1 MDAPQTR
8 TTSAWHLW
16 LFNPFHFLAGG
27 QALAWGLACM
37 ALTAWLGGIF
47 DFRFTG
53 VISFQRTAPAPLWH
67 AIAQGLMA
75 WAIPSA
81 LLYIGGRLISRSR
94 VRPIDVFGTQ
104 ALARAPGLLI
114 ALIVMLPPFRDLIT
128 ALIAQ
133 GSSNL
138 SIAQLA
144 LLSSVGLVLILLLV
158 WMVLLM
164 YRAFAVSCN
173 VAGGRAIAVF
183 IAAIALGEIATG
195 AAGRLLPGTAASQ
208 TVASAPVQSE
218 QHHLAAQPA
227 TPKEPEMQH
236 LRTESEQRHLA
247 AQLATQ
253 ILQAHEQGRFEALGP
268 EEATDKFRRAF
279 TAEVQRHS
287 HQQLRQ
293 LFGTFESLDFVETRS
308 IENQPHLLIHR
319 FRGRYSTASPE
330 VRVVLDQ
337 DGKLTGLWIKPWQE
351 QMQ

>member
-27 QALAWGLACM
+27 QALAWGLACIV
-37 ALTAWLGGIF
+37 LTAWLGGIF

-104 ALARAPGLLI
+104 ALARVPGLLI
-114 ALIVMLPPFRDLIT
+114 ALIAVSPPFR
-128 ALIAQ
+128 
-133 GSSNL
+133 
-138 SIAQLA
+138 SIAA
-144 LLSSVGLVLILLLV
+144 KLLTEPFLDLSAWGVAFISLVALVLILLLV

-183 IAAIALGEIATG
+183 IAAIALGEVATG
-195 AAGRLLPGTAASQ
+195 AAGRLLPGTAAPQ
-208 TVASAPVQSE
+208 TIASAPVQSE
-218 QHHLAAQPA
+218 QHHQ
-227 TPKEPEMQH
+227 
-236 LRTESEQRHLA
+236 A

-253 ILQAHEQGRFEALGP
+253 ILQAHEQGRFEALGT
-268 EEATDKFRRAF
+268 EATESFRKAF
-279 TAEVQRHS
+279 TTEVQRHS
-287 HQQLRQ
+287 YQQLRQ
-293 LFGTFESLDFVETRS
+293 LFGTFEGLDFVETRS
-308 IENQPHLLIHR
+308 IESQPHLLIYR

-337 DGKLTGLWIKPWQE
+337 DGKLTGLWIKPWQD

>member
-8 TTSAWHLW
+8 TTSAYHLW

-27 QALAWGLACM
+27 QALAWGLTCIV
-37 ALTAWLGGIF
+37 LTAWLGGIF

-75 WAIPSA
+75 WAIPSI
-81 LLYIGGRLISRSR
+81 LLYVGGRLISRSR

-114 ALIVMLPPFRDLIT
+114 ALIVVSPLFRDLT
-128 ALIAQ
+128 TSLIAQ
-133 GSSNL
+133 GISHL

-144 LLSSVGLVLILLLV
+144 LLSSVGIVLILLLV

-164 YRAFAVSCN
+164 YRAFGVSCN

-183 IAAIALGEIATG
+183 IAAIALGEVATG
-195 AAGRLLPGTAASQ
+195 AAGRLLPGTAAPQ

-218 QHHLAAQPA
+218 QHQ
-227 TPKEPEMQH
+227 
-236 LRTESEQRHLA
+236 LA
-247 AQLATQ
+247 AQLATE

-268 EEATDKFRRAF
+268 EATEGFRKAF
-279 TAEVQRHS
+279 TAEIQRHS
-287 HQQLRQ
+287 YQQLRQ
-293 LFGTFESLDFVETRS
+293 LFGTFEGLDFVETHS
-308 IENQPHLLIHR
+308 IESQPNLLIHR
-319 FRGRYSTASPE
+319 FRGRYSTSSPE

-337 DGKLTGLWIKPWQE
+337 DGKLTGLWIKPWQA

>member
-1 MDAPQTR
+1 MDASHTR

-27 QALAWGLACM
+27 QALAWGLAYI

-53 VISFQRTAPAPLWH
+53 VILFQRTAPAPLWH
-67 AIAQGLMA
+67 AIAQALMA

-81 LLYIGGRLISRSR
+81 LLYIGGRLVSRSH

-104 ALARAPGLLI
+104 ALARAPWLLI
-114 ALIVMLPPFRDLIT
+114 ALIAVSPPFLDLTT

-138 SIAQLA
+138 SIVQLA
-144 LLSSVGLVLILLLV
+144 LLSSVALVLILLLV
-158 WMVLLM
+158 WIVLLM

-183 IAAIALGEIATG
+183 IAAIALGEVATG
-195 AAGRLLPGTAASQ
+195 AAGRLLPGTAAPQTVAKSEQPLTPNRKETAMSQ
-208 TVASAPVQSE
+208 TVASAPVQ
-218 QHHLAAQPA
+218 
-227 TPKEPEMQH
+227 
-236 LRTESEQRHLA
+236 SEQRHLA

-279 TAEVQRHS
+279 TPEVQRHS
-287 HQQLRQ
+287 HQSIRQ
-293 LFGTFESLDFVETRS
+293 LFGTFEGLDFVETRS
-308 IENQPHLLIHR
+308 LESQPHLLVHR
-319 FRGRYSTASPE
+319 FKGRYGAAFPE
-330 VRVVLDQ
+330 VRVVLDR
-337 DGKLTGLWIKPWQE
+337 DGKLAGLWIKPYQE

>member
-27 QALAWGLACM
+27 QALAWGLACI

-104 ALARAPGLLI
+104 ALARAPWLLI
-114 ALIVMLPPFRDLIT
+114 ALIAVSPPFRSIT
-128 ALIAQ
+128 AKLLTEPFLD
-133 GSSNL
+133 L
-138 SIAQLA
+138 SAWGVAFISLVA
-144 LLSSVGLVLILLLV
+144 LVLILLLV

-164 YRAFAVSCN
+164 YRAFGVSCN

-183 IAAIALGEIATG
+183 IAAIAIGEVATG
-195 AAGRLLPGTAASQ
+195 AAGRLLPGTATPQ
-208 TVASAPVQSE
+208 TVTSAPVQSE
-218 QHHLAAQPA
+218 QH
-227 TPKEPEMQH
+227 
-236 LRTESEQRHLA
+236 HLA

-268 EEATDKFRRAF
+268 EEATEGFRKAF
-279 TAEVQRHS
+279 TAEIQRHS
-287 HQQLRQ
+287 YQQLRQ
-293 LFGTFESLDFVETRS
+293 LFGTFEGLDFVETHS
-308 IENQPHLLIHR
+308 IESQPHLLIHR

>member
-1 MDAPQTR
+1 MDAPHTR
-8 TTSAWHLW
+8 TTSAYHLW

-27 QALAWGLACM
+27 QALAWGLVCI
-37 ALTAWLGGIF
+37 ALTAYLGGIF

-67 AIAQGLMA
+67 AIAQGFMA

-81 LLYIGGRLISRSR
+81 LLYIGGRLISRSH

-104 ALARAPGLLI
+104 ALARVPGLLI
-114 ALIVMLPPFRDLIT
+114 ALIVVSSPFRDLT
-128 ALIAQ
+128 TSLIAR
-133 GSSNL
+133 GISHL
-138 SIAQLA
+138 SIVQLA
-144 LLSSVGLVLILLLV
+144 ILSSVGIVLILLLA

-183 IAAIALGEIATG
+183 IAAIALGEVATE
-195 AAGRLLPGTAASQ
+195 AAGRLLPGNA
-208 TVASAPVQSE
+208 ASAPIQSE
-218 QHHLAAQPA
+218 QH
-227 TPKEPEMQH
+227 
-236 LRTESEQRHLA
+236 HLA

-268 EEATDKFRRAF
+268 EATEGFRKAF

-287 HQQLRQ
+287 YQQLRQ
-293 LFGTFESLDFVETRS
+293 LFGTFEGLDFVETRS
-308 IENQPHLLIHR
+308 IESQPHLLIHR

-337 DGKLTGLWIKPWQE
+337 DGKLAGLWIKPWQE

>member
-1 MDAPQTR
+1 MDAPHTR

-27 QALAWGLACM
+27 QALAWGLACTV
-37 ALTAWLGGIF
+37 LTAYLGGIF
-47 DFRFTG
+47 DYRFTG
-53 VISFQRTAPAPLWH
+53 VISFQRTAPVPLWH

-75 WAIPSA
+75 WAIPSV
-81 LLYIGGRLISRSR
+81 LLYIGGRLISRSH

-114 ALIVMLPPFRDLIT
+114 ALITVSPPFRNLIT

-158 WMVLLM
+158 WIVLLM

-195 AAGRLLPGTAASQ
+195 AAGRLLPGTATPQ

-218 QHHLAAQPA
+218 Q
-227 TPKEPEMQH
+227 
-236 LRTESEQRHLA
+236 RHQA

-268 EEATDKFRRAF
+268 EATEGFRKAF

-287 HQQLRQ
+287 YQQFRQ
-293 LFGTFESLDFVETRS
+293 LFGTFEGLDFVETRS
-308 IENQPHLLIHR
+308 IGSQPHLRIHR
-319 FRGRYSTASPE
+319 FRGRYSIASPE

-337 DGKLTGLWIKPWQE
+337 DGKLAGLWIKPYQE

>member
-1 MDAPQTR
+1 MDAPHTR
-8 TTSAWHLW
+8 TTSAYHLW

-27 QALAWGLACM
+27 QALAGGLACI

-53 VISFQRTAPAPLWH
+53 VVSFQRTAPAPLWH

-114 ALIVMLPPFRDLIT
+114 ALIAMSPPFRDLT
-128 ALIAQ
+128 TSLIAQ
-133 GSSNL
+133 GISHL

-144 LLSSVGLVLILLLV
+144 LLSSVGIVLILLLV

-183 IAAIALGEIATG
+183 IAAIALGEVATG
-195 AAGRLLPGTAASQ
+195 AAGRLLPGTATPE

-218 QHHLAAQPA
+218 Q
-227 TPKEPEMQH
+227 
-236 LRTESEQRHLA
+236 RHQA
-247 AQLATQ
+247 AQLTTQILQAAQLTTQ

-268 EEATDKFRRAF
+268 EATEGFRKAF
-279 TAEVQRHS
+279 TAEAQRHS
-287 HQQLRQ
+287 YQQIRQ

-308 IENQPHLLIHR
+308 IEDQPHLLIYR

-337 DGKLTGLWIKPWQE
+337 DGKLTGLWIKPYQD

>member
-1 MDAPQTR
+1 MDAPHTR
-8 TTSAWHLW
+8 TTSAWYLW

-27 QALAWGLACM
+27 QALAWGLACIV
-37 ALTAWLGGIF
+37 LTAWLGGIF

-53 VISFQRTAPAPLWH
+53 VISFQHTAPAPLWH
-67 AIAQGLMA
+67 AIAQGIIA

-104 ALARAPGLLI
+104 ALARAPWLLI
-114 ALIVMLPPFRDLIT
+114 ALIAVSPPFR
-128 ALIAQ
+128 
-133 GSSNL
+133 
-138 SIAQLA
+138 SIAA
-144 LLSSVGLVLILLLV
+144 KLLTEPFLDLSAWGVAFISLVALVLILLLV
-158 WMVLLM
+158 WIVFLM

-183 IAAIALGEIATG
+183 IAAIAIGEVATG
-195 AAGRLLPGTAASQ
+195 AAGRLLPGTATPD

-218 QHHLAAQPA
+218 QHHQ
-227 TPKEPEMQH
+227 
-236 LRTESEQRHLA
+236 A

-268 EEATDKFRRAF
+268 EASEGFRKAF
-279 TAEVQRHS
+279 TAEIQRHS
-287 HQQLRQ
+287 YQQLRQ
-293 LFGTFESLDFVETRS
+293 LFGTFEGLDFVETHS
-308 IENQPHLLIHR
+308 IESQPNLLIHR

-337 DGKLTGLWIKPWQE
+337 DGKLTGLWIKPWQD

>member
-1 MDAPQTR
+1 MDAPHTR

-27 QALAWGLACM
+27 QALAWGLACI

-67 AIAQGLMA
+67 AIAQGFMA

-104 ALARAPGLLI
+104 ALARAPWLLI
-114 ALIVMLPPFRDLIT
+114 ALIAVSPPFRSIT
-128 ALIAQ
+128 AKLLTEPFLD
-133 GSSNL
+133 L
-138 SIAQLA
+138 SAWGVAFISLVA
-144 LLSSVGLVLILLLV
+144 LVLILLLV
-158 WMVLLM
+158 WTVFLM

-173 VAGGRAIAVF
+173 VASGRAIAVF
-183 IAAIALGEIATG
+183 IAAIAIGEIATG
-195 AAGRLLPGTAASQ
+195 AAGRLLPGTAAPQ
-208 TVASAPVQSE
+208 PLTSAPVQSE
-218 QHHLAAQPA
+218 QH
-227 TPKEPEMQH
+227 
-236 LRTESEQRHLA
+236 HLA

-268 EEATDKFRRAF
+268 EAAEGFRKAF
-279 TAEVQRHS
+279 TAEIQRHS
-287 HQQLRQ
+287 YQQLRQ
-293 LFGTFESLDFVETRS
+293 LFGTFEGLDFVETHS
-308 IENQPHLLIHR
+308 IESQPNLLIHR

-337 DGKLTGLWIKPWQE
+337 DGKLTGLWIKPWQD

>member
-1 MDAPQTR
+1 MDAPHTR

-27 QALAWGLACM
+27 QALAWGLACIV
-37 ALTAWLGGIF
+37 LTAWLGGIF

-114 ALIVMLPPFRDLIT
+114 ALIAVSPLFRS
-128 ALIAQ
+128 IAT
-133 GSSNL
+133 SLVTESISDF

-144 LLSSVGLVLILLLV
+144 LLSSVGIVLILLLV

-164 YRAFAVSCN
+164 YRAFAISCN

-183 IAAIALGEIATG
+183 IAAIALGEVATG
-195 AAGRLLPGTAASQ
+195 AAGRLLPGTATPQ
-208 TVASAPVQSE
+208 TVASPPVQSE
-218 QHHLAAQPA
+218 QHHLA
-227 TPKEPEMQH
+227 E
-236 LRTESEQRHLA
+236 
-247 AQLATQ
+247 QLATQ

-268 EEATDKFRRAF
+268 EATESFRKAF

-287 HQQLRQ
+287 YQQIRQ
-293 LFGTFESLDFVETRS
+293 LFGTFEGLDFVETRS
-308 IENQPHLLIHR
+308 IEGQPHLLIHR

-337 DGKLTGLWIKPWQE
+337 DGKLVGLWIKPWQE
-351 QMQ
+351 QML

>member
-1 MDAPQTR
+1 MDAPHTR

-27 QALAWGLACM
+27 QALAWGLACIV
-37 ALTAWLGGIF
+37 LTAWLGGIF

-67 AIAQGLMA
+67 AIAQGFMA
-75 WAIPSA
+75 WAIPST
-81 LLYIGGRLISRSR
+81 LLYVGGRLISRSR

-104 ALARAPGLLI
+104 ALARTPGLLI
-114 ALIVMLPPFRDLIT
+114 ALIVVSPPFRSIT
-128 ALIAQ
+128 AKLLTEPFLD
-133 GSSNL
+133 L
-138 SIAQLA
+138 SAWGVAFISLVA
-144 LLSSVGLVLILLLV
+144 LVLILLLV

-164 YRAFAVSCN
+164 YRAFGVSCN

-183 IAAIALGEIATG
+183 IAAIALGEVATG
-195 AAGRLLPGTAASQ
+195 AAGRLLPGTTTPE

-218 QHHLAAQPA
+218 QRHQAAQL
-227 TPKEPEMQH
+227 TTQI
-236 LRTESEQRHLA
+236 LQA

-268 EEATDKFRRAF
+268 EATEGFRKAF
-279 TAEVQRHS
+279 TAEAQRHS
-287 HQQLRQ
+287 YQQIRQ

-308 IENQPHLLIHR
+308 IENQPHLLIYR

-337 DGKLTGLWIKPWQE
+337 DGKLAGLWIKPWQE

>member
-1 MDAPQTR
+1 MDAPHTR

-27 QALAWGLACM
+27 QALAYGLTCI
-37 ALTAWLGGIF
+37 ALATWLGGIF
-47 DFRFTG
+47 DLRFTG
-53 VISFQRTAPAPLWH
+53 VISFQRTAPAPLWY

-81 LLYIGGRLISRSR
+81 LLYVGGRLISRSR

-114 ALIVMLPPFRDLIT
+114 ALIAVSPPFLDLTT

-133 GSSNL
+133 GISYL

-144 LLSSVGLVLILLLV
+144 LLISAGLVLILLMV
-158 WMVLLM
+158 WMVFLM

-173 VAGGRAIAVF
+173 VAGGRAITVF
-183 IAAIALGEIATG
+183 IAAIALGEVATG
-195 AAGRLLPGTAASQ
+195 AAGRLLPGTATPQ
-208 TVASAPVQSE
+208 TVASAPVQ
-218 QHHLAAQPA
+218 
-227 TPKEPEMQH
+227 
-236 LRTESEQRHLA
+236 SEQRHLA

-253 ILQAHEQGRFEALGP
+253 ILQAHEQGRFETLGP
-268 EEATDKFRRAF
+268 EAAEGFRRAF
-279 TAEVQRHS
+279 TSEVQRHS
-287 HQQLRQ
+287 YQQLRQ
-293 LFGTFESLDFVETRS
+293 LFGTFEGLDFVETHA
-308 IENQPHLLIHR
+308 IESQPNLLIHR

-337 DGKLTGLWIKPWQE
+337 DGKLVGLWIKPWQE

>member
-1 MDAPQTR
+1 MDAPHTR

-27 QALAWGLACM
+27 QALVWGLACI

-94 VRPIDVFGTQ
+94 VRPIDVFGTL

-114 ALIVMLPPFRDLIT
+114 ALLVVSPPFRDLT
-128 ALIAQ
+128 TSLIAQ
-133 GSSNL
+133 GISHL

-144 LLSSVGLVLILLLV
+144 LLSSVGIVLILLLV

-164 YRAFAVSCN
+164 YRAFAISCN

-183 IAAIALGEIATG
+183 IAAIALGEVATG
-195 AAGRLLPGTAASQ
+195 TAGRLLPGTATPQ

-218 QHHLAAQPA
+218 QHQ
-227 TPKEPEMQH
+227 
-236 LRTESEQRHLA
+236 LA

-268 EEATDKFRRAF
+268 EEAIESFRKAF
-279 TAEVQRHS
+279 TAEIQRHS
-287 HQQLRQ
+287 YQQLRQ
-293 LFGTFESLDFVETRS
+293 LFGTFEGLDFVETHS

-337 DGKLTGLWIKPWQE
+337 DGKLTGLWIKPWQD

>member
-1 MDAPQTR
+1 MDAPHTR

-27 QALAWGLACM
+27 QALAWGLACI

-114 ALIVMLPPFRDLIT
+114 ALIAVSPLFRS
-128 ALIAQ
+128 IAA
-133 GSSNL
+133 SLLTEHISDF

-144 LLSSVGLVLILLLV
+144 LLSSVGIVLILLLV
-158 WMVLLM
+158 WMVILM
-164 YRAFAVSCN
+164 YRAFAISCN
-173 VAGGRAIAVF
+173 VASGRAIAVF
-183 IAAIALGEIATG
+183 IAAIALGEVATG
-195 AAGRLLPGTAASQ
+195 AAGRLLPGTAAPQ
-208 TVASAPVQSE
+208 TIASAPVQSE
-218 QHHLAAQPA
+218 QHHLAAQL
-227 TPKEPEMQH
+227 T
-236 LRTESEQRHLA
+236 
-247 AQLATQ
+247 TQ
-253 ILQAHEQGRFEALGP
+253 ILQAHEQGRFAALGP
-268 EEATDKFRRAF
+268 EATESFRKAF
-279 TAEVQRHS
+279 TAEIQRHS
-287 HQQLRQ
+287 YQQIRQ
-293 LFGTFESLDFVETRS
+293 LFGTFEGLDFVETRS
-308 IENQPHLLIHR
+308 IESQPHLQVHR
-319 FRGRYSTASPE
+319 FRGRYSAASPE

-337 DGKLTGLWIKPWQE
+337 DGKLVGLWIKPWQE

>member
-27 QALAWGLACM
+27 QALAWGLACI

-53 VISFQRTAPAPLWH
+53 VISFQHTAPAPLWH

-104 ALARAPGLLI
+104 ALARAPWLLI
-114 ALIVMLPPFRDLIT
+114 ALIAVSPPFRNLT
-128 ALIAQ
+128 ASLVAQ
-133 GSSNL
+133 GISHL

-144 LLSSVGLVLILLLV
+144 LLSSVGIVLILLLV

-164 YRAFAVSCN
+164 YRAFAISCN

-183 IAAIALGEIATG
+183 IAAIALGEVATG
-195 AAGRLLPGTAASQ
+195 TAGRLLPGTATPQ

-218 QHHLAAQPA
+218 QHQ
-227 TPKEPEMQH
+227 
-236 LRTESEQRHLA
+236 LA

-253 ILQAHEQGRFEALGP
+253 ILQAHEQGRFGALGP
-268 EEATDKFRRAF
+268 EEATEDFRKAF
-279 TAEVQRHS
+279 TAEIQRHS
-287 HQQLRQ
+287 YQQLRQ
-293 LFGTFESLDFVETRS
+293 LFGTFEGLDFVETRS
-308 IENQPHLLIHR
+308 IENQPHLLIYR

-351 QMQ
+351 QM

>member
-27 QALAWGLACM
+27 QALAWGLACI

-47 DFRFTG
+47 DYRFTG
-53 VISFQRTAPAPLWH
+53 VISFQRTAPAPLWY

-81 LLYIGGRLISRSR
+81 LLYSGGRLISRSR

-114 ALIVMLPPFRDLIT
+114 ALIVVSPPFRDLIT

-133 GSSNL
+133 GISHL
-138 SIAQLA
+138 SIAQLV
-144 LLSSVGLVLILLLV
+144 LLCSVGLVLILLLV

-173 VAGGRAIAVF
+173 VAGGRAIVVF
-183 IAAIALGEIATG
+183 IAAIALGEVATG
-195 AAGRLLPGTAASQ
+195 AAGRLLPGIAVPQ
-208 TVASAPVQSE
+208 TVSSAPVQSE
-218 QHHLAAQPA
+218 QHQ
-227 TPKEPEMQH
+227 
-236 LRTESEQRHLA
+236 LA

-253 ILQAHEQGRFEALGP
+253 ILQAHEQGHFAALGP
-268 EEATDKFRRAF
+268 KATEGFRKAF
-279 TAEVQRHS
+279 TAEIQRHS
-287 HQQLRQ
+287 YQQLRQ
-293 LFGTFESLDFVETRS
+293 LFGTFEGLDFVETRS
-308 IENQPHLLIHR
+308 IESQPNLLIHR

-337 DGKLTGLWIKPWQE
+337 DGKLAGLWIKPWQE
-351 QMQ
+351 QM

>member
-8 TTSAWHLW
+8 KTSAWHLW

-27 QALAWGLACM
+27 QALAWGLACI

-81 LLYIGGRLISRSR
+81 LLYIGGRLISRSH

-104 ALARAPGLLI
+104 ALARAPYLLI
-114 ALIVMLPPFRDLIT
+114 ALIAVSPPFRDLIT

-144 LLSSVGLVLILLLV
+144 LLSSVGIVLILLLV

-183 IAAIALGEIATG
+183 IAAIALGEVATG
-195 AAGRLLPGTAASQ
+195 AAGRLLPGTAAPQ

-218 QHHLAAQPA
+218 QHQ
-227 TPKEPEMQH
+227 
-236 LRTESEQRHLA
+236 LA

-268 EEATDKFRRAF
+268 ERPLEGFRKAF
-279 TAEVQRHS
+279 TAEIQRHS
-287 HQQLRQ
+287 YQQLRQ
-293 LFGTFESLDFVETRS
+293 LFGTFEGLDFVETHS
-308 IENQPHLLIHR
+308 IESQPNLLIHR

-330 VRVVLDQ
+330 VRVVLNQ

-351 QMQ
+351 QM

>member
-8 TTSAWHLW
+8 KTSAYNLW

-27 QALAWGLACM
+27 QALAWGLVCI

-53 VISFQRTAPAPLWH
+53 VISFQRTAPAPLWY
-67 AIAQGLMA
+67 AIAQGFMA

-81 LLYIGGRLISRSR
+81 LLYIGGRLISRSH

-104 ALARAPGLLI
+104 ALARAPYLLI
-114 ALIVMLPPFRDLIT
+114 ALIAVSPPFRDLIT

-144 LLSSVGLVLILLLV
+144 LLSSVGIVLILLLV

-183 IAAIALGEIATG
+183 IAAIALGEVATG
-195 AAGRLLPGTAASQ
+195 AAGRLLPGTAAPQ

-218 QHHLAAQPA
+218 QHQ
-227 TPKEPEMQH
+227 
-236 LRTESEQRHLA
+236 LA

-268 EEATDKFRRAF
+268 EEAIESFRKAF
-279 TAEVQRHS
+279 TAEIQRHS
-287 HQQLRQ
+287 YQQLRQ
-293 LFGTFESLDFVETRS
+293 LFGTFEGLDFVETHS
-308 IENQPHLLIHR
+308 IESQPNLLIHR

-337 DGKLTGLWIKPWQE
+337 DGKLAGLWIKPWQE
-351 QMQ
+351 KMQ